1 MFKNSRLLIVC
12 IALLTVI
19 LTSSCSQ
26 YKKVLKGTDIKL
38 KYATAITL
46 YEKGDFHRAMQLF
59 DELLI
64 YYRGTDTSEK
74 INYYYAQC
82 YFGDGDFL
90 QAGFY
95 FTKFTS
101 TFPTSK
107 YAEECQYMSAYCQ
120 YMYSPKYSLDQTIS
134 VDAIKEFQLFINTY
148 PKSDKVVKCNE
159 LIDELRG
166 KLERKAFEIA
176 KLYYKIEDYQS
187 AVIAFKNLLK
197 DFPDTKYKE
206 VAYYYM
212 LLANYDYAL
221 KSIENKKIER
231 LNNAKDAYNALL
243 STFPQT
249 IYEKDAKSVL
259 KNIDKEIQK
268 LTLTKLDSNNSD
280 KKKSNKN
287 NKPKI

>member
-1 MFKNSRLLIVC
+1 MFKNPRLIIVC
-12 IALLTVI
+12 IALLTGI
-19 LTSSCSQ
+19 LFTSCSS

-38 KYATAITL
+38 KYATAVTL

-74 INYYYAQC
+74 VNYYYAQC

-95 FTKFTS
+95 FTKFSS

-107 YAEECQYMSAYCQ
+107 YAEECRYMSAYCQ
-120 YMYSPKYSLDQTIS
+120 YMYSPKYNLDQTIS
-134 VDAIKEFQLFINTY
+134 VDAIKELQLFINLY
-148 PKSDKVVKCNE
+148 PKSDKVGKCNE

-176 KLYYKIEDYQS
+176 KLYYKIENYQS
-187 AVIAFKNLLK
+187 SAIAFKNLLK
-197 DFPDTKYKE
+197 DFPDSKYQE
-206 VAYYYM
+206 ISYYYI
-212 LLANYDYAL
+212 LLSNYNYAMQ
-221 KSIENKKIER
+221 SIEYKKLER
-231 LNNAKDAYNALL
+231 LNNAKDAYNALV
-243 STFPQT
+243 STFPNT
-249 IYEKDAKSVL
+249 TYDKESKSVL

-268 LTLTKLDSNNSD
+268 ITNKTTKVNPTD
-280 KKKSNKN
+280 NKEKNN
-287 NKPKI
+287 NKPKS